1 MEEKER
7 WLSLADMFAM
17 QGDIKGMRAAAAK
30 ILEDSPGDLDA
41 LSVVAEATFYLG
53 EYEAASRLIRQI
65 RVREP
70 EHLRALLVV
79 AAGYA
84 VDFVLDKEVESLQH
98 ILQLADRSGQ
108 PTAFVRRTVQK
119 AQGWLADVQQLLG
132 RSAEAMA
139 AMLAASRLSDTL
151 AERQGLF
158 SKGLFLSNYEMQP
171 ACLMRQLY
179 AEYQQLFAG
188 EKRYY
193 PCRKQGSGTV
203 GKKHHTIRVGYISP
217 DFRQHAAAY
226 FIAPLLRNFNKKD
239 FAIYCYS
246 LGKPDAV
253 TKRFRRFPA
262 VWRDLSGLPVH
273 EAARLIHAD
282 GLDLLFDLA
291 GHTQNNA
298 LPILACRPAPIQM
311 SGIGYMNTTGL
322 QEVDY
327 FLSDAVCL
335 PPQEHAHGFV
345 EEIVRLPH
353 SHLCYAPELLHRLPA
368 PGTVPP
374 AQSNGFVTF
383 GSFNNFAKVSD
394 ETLLLWRA
402 VLEQVPRARL
412 VIKGKIAS
420 IPDGRN
426 RVLERFRDFGIDGSR
441 LELRPYSPDYLEQY
455 RDIDIALD
463 TAPYTGGLT
472 TCEALVMGVPVVSL
486 RGTTHG
492 SRFGASI
499 LENAG
504 VSELVAESEME
515 YVNKA
520 VQIARTPSILAQFH
534 AGLREA
540 LLHSRLMDSAGYMR
554 EIEQL
559 YRQLWQMYCRQR

>member
-1 MEEKER
+1 MAGRQSEKTEWMTTAER
-7 WLSLADMFAM
+7 FLL
-17 QGDIKGMRAAAAK
+17 QGDFKAMRACARE
-30 ILEDSPGDLDA
+30 ILARNLDDMDGLA
-41 LSVVAEATFYLG
+41 LLAEASLYLG
-53 EYEAASRLIRQI
+53 EVDAAVRLVHRIKASAPQN
-65 RVREP
+65 
-70 EHLRALLVV
+70 LRALLVESIL
-79 AAGYA
+79 AAGKYRLEREITLLEQLWSLGMA
-84 VDFVLDKEVESLQH
+84 RAEEELPVYERGVLERGGCR
-98 ILQLADRSGQ
+98 LADAYYLLAEPEKAARMMFALSGFMTE
-108 PTAFVRRTVQK
+108 PVRK
-119 AQGWLADVQQLLG
+119 AELYSKALFMTNYY
-132 RSAEAMA
+132 S
-139 AMLAASRLSDTL
+139 LAASRSLTL
-151 AERQGLF
+151 HEGYNAFFGAKVTLPHKER
-158 SKGLFLSNYEMQP
+158 E
-171 ACLMRQLY
+171 
-179 AEYQQLFAG
+179 EG
-188 EKRYY
+188 E
-193 PCRKQGSGTV
+193 RKLR
-203 GKKHHTIRVGYISP
+203 IGYISP
-217 DFRQHAAAY
+217 DFREHAVA
-226 FIAPLLRNFNKKD
+226 NFLSPFLQEYSKLD
-239 FAIYCYS
+239 FTVYCYMT
-246 LGKPDAV
+246 GQADEV
-253 TKRFRRFPA
+253 TKRFRRFA
-262 VWRDLSGLPVH
+262 VAWRDIRGLGAQ
-273 EAARLIHAD
+273 EAARRIYEDHIDILVDFSGHSQD
-282 GLDLLFDLA
+282 SCLPVLA
-291 GHTQNNA
+291 Y
-298 LPILACRPAPIQM
+298 RPAPIQL
-311 SGIGYMNTTGL
+311 SGIGYVNTTGL
-322 QEVDY
+322 HEVDY
-327 FLSDAVCL
+327 FISDACCM
-335 PPQEHAHGFV
+335 PPGEKAHGFT
-345 EEIVRLPH
+345 EQIARLPH

-559 YRQLWQMYCRQR
+559 YRQLWQLYCRQ